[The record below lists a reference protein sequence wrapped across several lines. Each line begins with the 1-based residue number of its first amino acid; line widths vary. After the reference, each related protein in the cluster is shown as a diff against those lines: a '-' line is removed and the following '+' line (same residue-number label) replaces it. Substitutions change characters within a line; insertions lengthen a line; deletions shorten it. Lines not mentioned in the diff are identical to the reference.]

1 MSSSQRIVAP
11 KSTVGRLFRESFTFG
26 HKELTHWFPSH
37 MARGMKKMQAMLR
50 KVDCVIEVHDA
61 RIPFTGRNM
70 MFRNLLGIKPHLLV
84 LNKMDLMDSSKKTV
98 VKAVV
103 DIVNQSER
111 YHRAE
116 ADDYNL
122 MVVGIPNVGKSSVIN
137 AMRRMHLRKGKG
149 TRVGGLP
156 GITRGVMDNIQVSN
170 RPKIFLVDTPGIMT
184 PYIPGVDDGMKL
196 ALCGTLQDHKVGQ
209 EIIADYLLFWLNKNS
224 RFEYVDVFGLDQPSD
239 DIIFVLTHLAK
250 TLGKMQRVRALDGT
264 RTIQPNHDAAASHML
279 RCFRTGQLGK
289 FVLDLQ

>member
-1 MSSSQRIVAP
+1 
-11 KSTVGRLFRESFTFG
+11 
-26 HKELTHWFPSH
+26 
-37 MARGMKKMQAMLR
+37 MKKMQAMLR

-84 LNKMDLMDSSKKTV
+84 LNKMDLMDSSKKTEIRNRLSEGGTENILFANCNKQESKTIRNV